1 MSSLIPSVF
10 SSGALGRPRSAGL
23 RCGAAVRCCA
33 VFVLLF
39 GSACPQHVKEESS
52 KEQFTPCTSL
62 GQRCEFSPGKLG
74 SCVQIDN
81 CKSGSCFVCQSQH

>member
-1 MSSLIPSVF
+1 MSTLTVSV
-10 SSGALGRPRSAGL
+10 SSGRAPARRPAG
-23 RCGAAVRCCA
+23 VSFCCA
-33 VFVLLF
+33 LVALLF
-39 GSACPQHVKEESS
+39 GAACPQHVTEESG
-52 KEQFTPCTSL
+52 KEQLGACTSL